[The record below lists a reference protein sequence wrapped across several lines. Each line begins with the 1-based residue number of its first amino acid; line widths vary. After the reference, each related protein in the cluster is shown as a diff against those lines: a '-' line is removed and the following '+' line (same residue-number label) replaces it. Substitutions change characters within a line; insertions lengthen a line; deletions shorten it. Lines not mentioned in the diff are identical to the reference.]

1 MINSGSPVL
10 SVAQLMARW
19 LLSCF
24 LPGAGCWGWRSQPCC
39 RRPSRTWYWWYWCNQ
54 CSNGR
59 KRRPLAP
66 GRRHSFKCRLET
78 APFLD
83 YFSRKTLV
91 TKGRPWGD
99 LGDQREDFGK
109 GRQTIVLQRP
119 RRWGQSWEKV
129 QFLMN
134 PTVHYTQISVF
145 NTCVCVHGQVKAVL
159 YEVSVLAN
167 KK

>member
-1 MINSGSPVL
+1 M
-10 SVAQLMARW
+10 
-19 LLSCF
+19 
-24 LPGAGCWGWRSQPCC
+24 LPC
-39 RRPSRTWYWWYWCNQ
+39 RRPSRTWYWWYWCK

-83 YFSRKTLV
+83 YFSRTGFLVSLCVTPSFYKVLKTLMTRGKILVTKGKNLV

-145 NTCVCVHGQVKAVL
+145 NSCVCVHGHGQVKAVL